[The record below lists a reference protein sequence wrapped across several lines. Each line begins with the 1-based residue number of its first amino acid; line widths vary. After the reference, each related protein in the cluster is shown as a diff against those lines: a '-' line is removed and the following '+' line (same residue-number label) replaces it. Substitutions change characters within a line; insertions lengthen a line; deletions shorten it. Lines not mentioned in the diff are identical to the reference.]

1 MKKVKIAYAIFLI
14 FAFCFY
20 FFWVFIYNMPKNYV
34 KVKYPGTHNVF
45 GSYFFQQWGFFA
57 PPPKEDYRLYYIF
70 YDKNINE
77 LKTIEVL
84 VPLWIEKRKKNPFNT
99 YEEIIDYQL
108 YGTLN
113 YVTTFTS
120 RKYKELE
127 IDGISRDSLNHEALE
142 WFNNSHHN
150 SQVNTLVNYGKLVI
164 TQNEPSLKPSYV
176 KVKIGTIHFPTFSEY
191 YFPDKVKADSMNSN
205 KNRIAFESK
214 LIKL

>member
-1 MKKVKIAYAIFLI
+1 MYLGAIF
-14 FAFCFY
+14 FNNGAFLHHHQKK
-20 FFWVFIYNMPKNYV
+20 II
-34 KVKYPGTHNVF
+34 
-45 GSYFFQQWGFFA
+45 
-57 PPPKEDYRLYYIF
+57 DYIF
-70 YDKNINE
+70 YDENINQ

-84 VPLWIEKRKKNPFNT
+84 VPLWNEKRKKNPFNT

-108 YGTLN
+108 YGTIN

-127 IDGISRDSLNHEALE
+127 IDGISRDSLNYEALE
-142 WFNNSHHN
+142 WFNNSHHS

-191 YFPDKVKADSMNSN
+191 YFPEKVKADSMNSN
-205 KNRIAFESK
+205 KKRIAFESK